1 MLVVSVEVVI
11 VKIIVFIRSHIVT
24 TTVIII
30 LVCHQGTKKRT
41 SQISKCEMLLR
52 IVKETQRKSSM
63 SEPQVA

>member
-24 TTVIII
+24 TTVIIM
-30 LVCHQGTKKRT
+30 LVRHQGTKKRT

-52 IVKETQRKSSM
+52 IVKETQRNSSM